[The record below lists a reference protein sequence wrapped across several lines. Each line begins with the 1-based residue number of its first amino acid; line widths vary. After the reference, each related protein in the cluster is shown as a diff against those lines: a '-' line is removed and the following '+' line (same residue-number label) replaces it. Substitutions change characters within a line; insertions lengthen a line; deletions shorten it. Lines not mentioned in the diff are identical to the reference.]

1 MDAFLERRM
10 KDGRYRLNTRMPAP
24 ATAVTSWYETPEF
37 ANASRGTSVLLGG
50 PVRAN
55 AAKPFSEAKKKELE
69 TATRR
74 MAADGGPC
82 WSDYERT
89 PGTEAGEKDRAAPRR
104 RRRKRR
110 PRKRP
115 RAKPRPTE
123 CATCTVLYSRY

>member
-24 ATAVTSWYETPEF
+24 PTAVTSWYETPEF

-69 TATRR
+69 NRDTSDGS
-74 MAADGGPC
+74 DGGPC
-82 WSDYERT
+82 WSDYECT
-89 PGTEAGEKDRAAPRR
+89 PGTEAGEKGSC
-104 RRRKRR
+104 R
-110 PRKRP
+110 PKKKK
-115 RAKPRPTE
+115 AKKE
-123 CATCTVLYSRY
+123 AKEEAKGEAKAD